1 MTFGQ
6 KKSNRQIK
14 SISNRSLITLFRM
27 CEARTEGT
35 VNIINPRTTSS
46 NGLSLAVKLT
56 SVYNRTRILR
66 FSRFLCNN
74 SVLTQLFR
82 KFYASKHVIS
92 SGLFSLFLKNE
103 NKKLFIGLIFSGKQT
118 FILIDL
124 KQSFEYF

>member
-6 KKSNRQIK
+6 KKSDRQIK
-14 SISNRSLITLFRM
+14 SISNRSLIMLFRM

-92 SGLFSLFLKNE
+92 SGLFSLFLLKK
-103 NKKLFIGLIFSGKQT
+103 NKKLCSGLIFSGKQT
-118 FILIDL
+118 FILID
-124 KQSFEYF
+124 